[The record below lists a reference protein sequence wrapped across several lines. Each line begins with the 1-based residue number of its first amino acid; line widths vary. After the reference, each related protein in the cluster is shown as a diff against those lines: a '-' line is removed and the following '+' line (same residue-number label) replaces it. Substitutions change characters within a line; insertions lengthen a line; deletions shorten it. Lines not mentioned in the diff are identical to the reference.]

1 MTTRS
6 LPCMADSMDIG
17 EWVDKANLETVASLP
32 FQEIVLPKYDVIV
45 VMSGSFS
52 CSFLN
57 SKRV

>member
-1 MTTRS
+1 
-6 LPCMADSMDIG
+6 MDIG